1 MKVPLPPRRLIP
13 KWRPVASTLKT
24 TEAKPTLERK
34 PEEFTGNADEFEK
47 AVNLWLDTK
56 EPGVLGDVLSFS
68 VHPELN
74 ERAIS
79 IGEEALRIGAQV
91 TQAQK
96 SLIRD
101 IRDEPMIIQSGAHFP
116 FQRPIQKLRD
126 ILRNTPDNPLALL
139 DYAQFQLAVGKKRAS
154 ERALKTALSLSPN
167 NRIILRTLA
176 RFLVHIKEAEHA
188 HRLIYRHANTLHD
201 PWLMASEIALAN
213 AAGTKSRFIMSGQQ
227 YLKTRPD
234 INPAHIT
241 ELAGAIAVEELH
253 SGHMKSAREIYMKAL
268 FAPNDN
274 VIAQAVTC
282 RDEFGIDLH
291 TQAVTQAIQSSSE
304 ALTLQAM
311 LDFKPELMLEYAA
324 IWHAEESF
332 SSRPI
337 QLLAM
342 IYAYTGDF
350 TNGLRWIQAGLIANP
365 DDPGLLVS
373 LAYIYAQLGKEK
385 ESFAAMN
392 KLLNA
397 DAAYSPYC
405 MATTGLIQYSHGRY
419 EIGDNLYERAI
430 IEFKK
435 RNLHAVATFCL
446 IHQVFSA
453 ADYNHPEVNR
463 IIAGAQTAMREHPSQ
478 DALLLLNVRSNE
490 TLLRE
495 QPGNKKFRRMTQWVF
510 DPTSNTLFEKK
521 GLTTPGAEPLIILNK
536 T

>member
-74 ERAIS
+74 ERAIR

-101 IRDEPMIIQSGAHFP
+101 IRDEPMIIQSGANFP

-154 ERALKTALSLSPN
+154 ERALMTALSLSPN

-176 RFLVHIKEAEHA
+176 RFLVHVKEAEHA

-213 AAGTKSRFIMSGQQ
+213 AAGTKSRFIMPGRQ
-227 YLKTRPD
+227 YLKTRLD

-241 ELAGAIAVEELH
+241 ELAGAIAIEELH
-253 SGHMKSAREIYMKAL
+253 SGHMKRARESYMRAL

-282 RDEFGIDLH
+282 REEFGLDLH
-291 TQAVTQAIQSSSE
+291 TQTVTQAIQLSSE

-311 LDFKPELMLEYAA
+311 FDFKPKLMMEHALN
-324 IWHAEESF
+324 WHAEESF

-337 QLLAM
+337 QLLATT
-342 IYAYTGDF
+342 YAYIGDF
-350 TNGLRWIQAGLIANP
+350 AIGLQWIQAGLLANP
-365 DDPGLLVS
+365 NDPGLLVS
-373 LAYIYAQLGKEK
+373 LAYIQAQLGKEK
-385 ESFAAMN
+385 ESFAAMQ
-392 KLLNA
+392 KLLNI

-405 MATTGLIQYSHGRY
+405 KATTGLIHYSHGRY
-419 EIGDNLYERAI
+419 EIGDSLYESAI
-430 IEFKK
+430 IEFNKTN
-435 RNLHAVATFCL
+435 RHAVGTFCL
-446 IHQVFSA
+446 INQVFSA
-453 ADYNHPEVNR
+453 ADYNHPEINR
-463 IIAGAQTAMREHPSQ
+463 IIASAQMAMKEHPSQ
-478 DALLLLNVRSNE
+478 DALLLLNVRSNKY
-490 TLLRE
+490 LLGE
-495 QPGNKKFRRMTQWVF
+495 QPENKKLRRMTQWFF
-510 DPTSNTLFEKK
+510 DPASNTLFEKK
-521 GLTTPGAEPLIILNK
+521 GLTAPGAEPLIMLNR